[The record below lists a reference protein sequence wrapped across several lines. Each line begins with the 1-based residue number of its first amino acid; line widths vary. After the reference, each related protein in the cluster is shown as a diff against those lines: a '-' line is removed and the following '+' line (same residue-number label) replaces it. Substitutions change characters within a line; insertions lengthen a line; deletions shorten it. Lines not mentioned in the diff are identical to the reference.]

1 MQKIPLGPVRAI
13 TFDMYGTLLDLVAS
27 FASGFDEFL
36 KAKGYPGSAN
46 DVVRAWETT
55 YLHESNVDSL
65 LGGPRTPFEVVRRVT
80 LSQLFHKLKIA
91 HTKDDIEQLVTAKAT
106 PTLFPDVKEHLT
118 RLQAQG
124 KYQMSV
130 LSNGDLESLDRAVS
144 GLGIPVDRAISA
156 EQAGYYKPH
165 PGVYQHAIKELG
177 LPGEQVLHVAAHA
190 WDIRGARAAGMAGA
204 YINRYDIPYVD
215 ADGSQADLEVPGL
228 AELADRLIM
237 NQ

>member
-36 KAKGYPGSAN
+36 KAKGYPGRAI
-46 DVVRAWETT
+46 DVVQAWETT

-165 PGVYQHAIKELG
+165 SGVYQHAIKELG

>member
-1 MQKIPLGPVRAI
+1 MRKIPLGPVRAI

-46 DVVRAWETT
+46 DVVQAWETT

-91 HTKDDIEQLVTAKAT
+91 HTKDDIEQLVTTKAT

-165 PGVYQHAIKELG
+165 SGVYQHAIKELG

-228 AELADRLIM
+228 AELADRLII

>member
-27 FASGFDEFL
+27 FAAGFDEFL
-36 KAKGYPGSAN
+36 KAKGYPGSAG
-46 DVVRAWETT
+46 DVVQAWEAT

-80 LSQLFHKLKIA
+80 LSQLFHKMKIA
-91 HTKDDIEQLVTAKAT
+91 HTKDDIEQLVTTKAT

-118 RLQAQG
+118 RIQSLG

-130 LSNGDLESLDRAVS
+130 LSNGDLDSLDRAVS

-165 PGVYQHAIKELG
+165 AGVYQHAVQELG

-228 AELADRLIM
+228 AELADRLA
-237 NQ
+237 QT

>member
-27 FASGFDEFL
+27 FAAGFDDFL
-36 KAKGYPGSAN
+36 KAKGHPGSAG
-46 DVVRAWETT
+46 DVVQAWEAT

-80 LSQLFHKLKIA
+80 LSQLFHKMKIA
-91 HTKDDIEQLVTAKAT
+91 HTKDDIEQLVTTKAT

-118 RLQAQG
+118 RIQSLG

-130 LSNGDLESLDRAVS
+130 LSNGDLDSLDRAVS

-165 PGVYQHAIKELG
+165 AGVYQHAVQELG
-177 LPGEQVLHVAAHA
+177 LPGEQVLHVASPS
-190 WDIRGARAAGMAGA
+190 WDIRGARASVMAGA
-204 YINRYDIPYVD
+204 SLIPRI
-215 ADGSQADLEVPGL
+215 ADHDL
-228 AELADRLIM
+228 
-237 NQ
+237 